1 MVTWKHLLCYWYGKN
16 EESHEEAVH
25 IVILTSQEESP
36 LVSFYREVFNFCPMN
51 VGKCELSV

>member
-16 EESHEEAVH
+16 EETNEEAVC
-25 IVILTSQEESP
+25 IVILKSQEESP

>member
-1 MVTWKHLLCYWYGKN
+1 MVTWKHLLCYCYGKN
-16 EESHEEAVH
+16 EESREVAVH

-36 LVSFYREVFNFCPMN
+36 LVSFYREVFNSCPMK